1 MKWSK
6 NYRPQLELD
15 RPRHLATA
23 TGTVATARHPNSVRL
38 TIIGVIACIA
48 VSTMAVATAAHSAP
62 ERASLAASLHEH
74 AKLHLVHHSHSELV
88 ESGSSSGTF
97 NCPVQITVKLGNNS
111 ASLGYR
117 MSCAGKG
124 TFSGSGKA
132 SYYVAGSVARMNGH
146 LTLTHGT
153 GRYSHATA
161 RNLRFEGTMKRSNYE
176 LSVTVIGTWQ
186 GS

>member
-6 NYRPQLELD
+6 NHRPDLELE
-15 RPRHLATA
+15 RTRHLAAA
-23 TGTVATARHPNSVRL
+23 TGTVATVRHPNSMRL

-48 VSTMAVATAAHSAP
+48 VSVMVVATAAHSAP
-62 ERASLAASLHEH
+62 KRASVAASLHEH
-74 AKLHLVHHSHSELV
+74 AELHLVHHSHSELV
-88 ESGSSSGTF
+88 ESGGSSGTF
-97 NCPVQITVKLGNNS
+97 SCPVQITVKLGNNS

-124 TFSGSGKA
+124 TFSGSGEA

-146 LTLTHGT
+146 LTLTNGT
-153 GRYSHATA
+153 GHYSHAAA

-176 LSVTVIGTWQ
+176 LSVAVSGTWQ
-186 GS
+186 SS